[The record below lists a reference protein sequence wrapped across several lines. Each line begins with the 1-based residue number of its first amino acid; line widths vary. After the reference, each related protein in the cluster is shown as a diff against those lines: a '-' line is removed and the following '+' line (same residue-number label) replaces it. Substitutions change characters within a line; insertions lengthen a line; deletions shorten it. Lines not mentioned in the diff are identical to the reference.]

1 MYSPPARAHELPGF
15 VPCQPHGTPRG
26 SSNFDRINIRVR
38 AERRFMLHISWTTV
52 YADMCVFTPSRFA
65 CITKGSLRCRTLP
78 AADVMQNPRWID
90 ILGTATAG
98 GDAEILQ
105 CECRHQHDDLILLRT
120 SANWPELDARVRA
133 LRRLGNF
140 SKLMIISC

>member
-1 MYSPPARAHELPGF
+1 
-15 VPCQPHGTPRG
+15 
-26 SSNFDRINIRVR
+26 
-38 AERRFMLHISWTTV
+38 
-52 YADMCVFTPSRFA
+52 
-65 CITKGSLRCRTLP
+65 
-78 AADVMQNPRWID
+78 MQNPRWID